1 MGVRFR
7 LSNRSFVKMIG
18 RLAVRRLSNLN
29 GAKQTRMALRRKMDF
44 AHAES
49 SMAEDAT
56 LVAVW
61 AASFY
66 WFMSIPQKGVPF
78 SPSHRLRIQWI
89 PTKAKALYCFP
100 IPKIIKN
107 LLSRKCTPK
116 YYYLFVRL
124 NVQVNSLNPY

>member
-66 WFMSIPQKGVPF
+66 WFMSIPQKGFPF
-78 SPSHRLRIQWI
+78 SMFQSAPVTGFEYNGFQPKPKLFTAFQFPRL
-89 PTKAKALYCFP
+89 
-100 IPKIIKN
+100 
-107 LLSRKCTPK
+107 
-116 YYYLFVRL
+116 
-124 NVQVNSLNPY
+124 